1 MTKTG
6 NRGLFSGRMPDGSR
20 TGGVIGS
27 RKLVAVQTF
36 DIARLTTHPV
46 PVVPGCFVAV
56 TGQGPKGDSNGSG
69 KTTFLSAV
77 ALLLGDPQWRLDL
90 DGRYATNLLFR
101 PGAAG
106 LDTAVG
112 GAEHGYV
119 VGIFARDDAGAD
131 DPVTV
136 WIRVSKRPAY
146 VLMRWAPGLHGVSG
160 TTDQERLNQ
169 ADAAWQGLPTNN
181 ERGSRQMASTLFGA
195 APRCLA
201 YLDTPIRPSV
211 PSLLSQQMTDM
222 SPDTIGAALIALTGR
237 DHLLTKELE
246 LRRAH
251 ADQVETLADRQ
262 AEDQRQQLVENIQL
276 EALERRRRARSDLEQ
291 ADRSW
296 EIFLGKGLL
305 ERAEQ
310 DARKEAELQ
319 IADQRLQELR
329 TSIDELRAEQI
340 RLSSVTELQQALD
353 EAGAARDTADQKK
366 ESLRDGLGRLNEKL
380 DQHRIRRGELTVL
393 AAGADGRSVD
403 EHESQAA
410 TAADQELSARLSI
423 QRADKS
429 VRVARDQLAA
439 VENGHDGFTQEG
451 LGVLA
456 EAGVPAVCLAD
467 VVELQDDHRSEW
479 EPRLWRYRNAFVVG
493 PDDQDCAEAALAR
506 IPGSTLVLADGPL
519 HLPPA
524 QVPVPGVTSSVGLTR
539 FLSVLESRQEHRDA
553 PGRVHDAHLSETL
566 LGEFTEP
573 FLGRAA
579 RLARAWE
586 ALNAALREHEESVE
600 ELTAKKKALEHAERL
615 LEAARA
621 TVSLA
626 DLRKVITASELAVSE
641 TQKNLAEAQREWH
654 GADERYTTA
663 KSAVD
668 NHAAEVERLT
678 ADIKHKE
685 TEHGRVK
692 RERGR
697 LQEERDRLRLIDWTA
712 AWGDT
717 LKSAAALV
725 GVDDRRPS
733 SRVLDQTISQL
744 KNAVSGLIH
753 ETTTVTPALA
763 GIATGFDAP
772 VHPLEKGAPH
782 RSAYATVTQP
792 IRDLLMAEQEHDEIL
807 SERIRRSRAERAEVV
822 HRTEEELATKHDD
835 LTKVQDMVETSVE
848 RALRDISDRLDHLDL
863 DRDGGYGARLE
874 LEIVRP
880 ARPAEGWIWRVTP
893 RWRRSP
899 LGTYVS
905 YREVANGAQIKV
917 FAIQL
922 VLAALLAD
930 DSVPGRILVLDE
942 LGNSLGDAN
951 RKDVL
956 AALNRVA
963 AQQSVTILGTCQDSV
978 IYDAADE
985 CGEILW
991 FSHASTTDPYNQ
1003 PTRAWGFDPDRGRVE
1018 LTAQWLMEGRTG

>member
-1 MTKTG
+1 MTKT
-6 NRGLFSGRMPDGSR
+6 RSQGLFSGRMPDGSP
-20 TGGVIGS
+20 TGGVIDS

-46 PVVPGCFVAV
+46 PIVPGCFVAV

-77 ALLLGDPQWRLDL
+77 SLLLGDPQWRLDM
-90 DGRYATNLLFR
+90 DGRYAAGLLFR

-106 LDTAVG
+106 LDAAAG

-119 VGIFARDDAGAD
+119 VGVFARDDVGED

-136 WIRVSKRPAY
+136 WIRVSKRPTY
-146 VLMRWAPGLHGVSG
+146 VLMRWAPGLHGVYGS
-160 TTDQERLNQ
+160 TDQERLDQ
-169 ADAAWQGLPTNN
+169 ADATWQGLPSSN
-181 ERGSRQMASTLFGA
+181 ECGSRQMASTLYGS

-222 SPDTIGAALIALTGR
+222 SPEAIGAALIALTGR

-262 AEDQRQQLVENIQL
+262 AEDQRRQMVENVQL
-276 EALERRRRARSDLEQ
+276 EALERRERARSELEQ

-296 EIFLGKGLL
+296 ELFLGKGLL
-305 ERAEQ
+305 ERSEQ
-310 DARKEAELQ
+310 DATKEAELQ
-319 IADQRLQELR
+319 LVNERVLELK

-340 RLSSVTELQQALD
+340 RMSSVTGLQQTLD
-353 EAGAARDTADQKK
+353 KARTTRDTADQKK

-380 DQHRIRRGELTVL
+380 DQQRMRRGELTVL

-403 EHESQAA
+403 EHMSLTA
-410 TAADQELSARLSI
+410 TAADHELSARLSI
-423 QRADKS
+423 ERATES

-439 VENGHDGFTQEG
+439 VENGHDGSTQDG
-451 LGVLA
+451 LMVLA
-456 EAGVPAVCLAD
+456 DAGVAAVCLAD

-493 PDDQDCAEAALAR
+493 PDDQDRAEAELAR

-524 QVPVPGVTSSVGLTR
+524 QAAIPGVTSQVGLTR
-539 FLSVLESRQEHRDA
+539 FLGALESRQEHRNNPD
-553 PGRVHDAHLSETL
+553 RVHDDHLSETL
-566 LGEFTEP
+566 LGGFTEP

-579 RLARAWE
+579 RLARARE
-586 ALNAALREHEESVE
+586 ALDAALRAHEKSIE
-600 ELTAKKKALEHAERL
+600 ELKAKKKALEHAERL

-621 TVSLA
+621 MVSLTE
-626 DLRKVITASELAVSE
+626 LRKVIAASELAVSE
-641 TQKNLAEAQREWH
+641 TQKNLAGAQREWH
-654 GADERYTTA
+654 EADEWYTTA

-668 NHAAEVERLT
+668 NHAAEIERLT
-678 ADIKHKE
+678 ANIKQIE
-685 TEHGRVK
+685 NEHGRVK
-692 RERGR
+692 RDSGQ
-697 LQEERDRLRLIDWTA
+697 LQEERDRLRLNDWTA

-717 LKSAAALV
+717 LESAAALV

-733 SRVLDQTISQL
+733 SRALDQTISQL
-744 KNAVSGLIH
+744 KSAVDSLIH
-753 ETTTVTPALA
+753 ETAAVTPALA
-763 GIATGFDAP
+763 GIAAGFDAP

-782 RSAYATVTQP
+782 RSAYTTVTQP

-807 SERIRRSRAERAEVV
+807 SERIRRSRAKRAEAI
-822 HRTEEELATKHDD
+822 HRTEAELGTKHDD

-848 RALRDISDRLDHLDL
+848 RALRDISDRLDQLDL

-874 LEIVRP
+874 LEI
-880 ARPAEGWIWRVTP
+880 ARPASPNEGWIWRVTP

-899 LGTYVS
+899 LGTHVS

-930 DSVPGRILVLDE
+930 DSVPGRLLVLDE

-1018 LTAQWLMEGRTG
+1018 LTAQWLVEGRTY